1 LLVIVLA
8 LWGLLRLPLAMPAVL
23 NALAMLSTS
32 MEGDDGFKFGAGKIT
47 RLGYAR
53 YRGRPARKAHVCDR
67 RACIL
72 RHKRKR
78 ARSVSTSR
86 PQPLRV
92 SNYFFFFLAA
102 FFLAAM
108 VAPPMWWNK
117 VAFTEKTLLLS
128 VLPT

>member
-53 YRGRPARKAHVCDR
+53 YRGRPAGKPMCVTGVPASSGTNENGRGVFP
-67 RACIL
+67 L
-72 RHKRKR
+72 R
-78 ARSVSTSR
+78 ARNPYGYLITS
-86 PQPLRV
+86 
-92 SNYFFFFLAA
+92 SF
-102 FFLAAM
+102 
-108 VAPPMWWNK
+108 
-117 VAFTEKTLLLS
+117 S
-128 VLPT
+128 